1 MYRCNKGFFVFFIF
15 CFLFLLFL
23 KFSNVFYLKKP
34 LKKIYQ
40 VVGKAILKP
49 QEKISYAIDVVIYL
63 V

>member
-1 MYRCNKGFFVFFIF
+1 
-15 CFLFLLFL
+15 
-23 KFSNVFYLKKP
+23 

>member
-1 MYRCNKGFFVFFIF
+1 LLPFFTFSKVFLTF
-15 CFLFLLFL
+15 FL
-23 KFSNVFYLKKP
+23 YKKP
-34 LKKIYQ
+34 SLKNFYQ